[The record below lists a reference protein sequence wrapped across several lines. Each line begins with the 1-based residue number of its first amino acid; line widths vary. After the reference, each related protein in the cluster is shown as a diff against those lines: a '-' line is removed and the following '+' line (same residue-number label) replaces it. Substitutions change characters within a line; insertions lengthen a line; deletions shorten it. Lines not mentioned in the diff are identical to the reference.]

1 MSPRFL
7 SGEKVRLRAVEPDDV
22 LMLMQAENDSDCWL
36 YDATVAPLS
45 VSLLSRYARSYRA
58 DPEHDGEL
66 RLVVEIVDGNAVGV
80 ADLYEISMR
89 HQTAMVGI
97 YVLSDFRKRGL
108 AKDALSILGRYAAS
122 ALGLHSLGARI
133 PTVNAG
139 SVALFE
145 SLGYERCGVIREW
158 LHWDGCRYD
167 MALFQKIF

>member
-22 LMLMQAENDSDCWL
+22 LTLMQAENDSDCWL

-66 RLVVEIVDGNAVGV
+66 RLVVETVVGEGV
-80 ADLYEISMR
+80 GIADLYEISMR

-97 YVLSDFRKRGL
+97 YILPAFRRRGF
-108 AKDALSILGRYAAS
+108 AKDAVALLGRYAAS
-122 ALGLHSLGARI
+122 VLGLHSLGARI
-133 PTVNAG
+133 PAVNGA

-145 SLGYERCGVIREW
+145 NLDYIRCGVVSEW
-158 LHWDGCRYD
+158 LHWDGRRYD